1 MSRYSS
7 VWKVFVVV
15 WLVVAGLLLHGSASL
30 ALARARSR
38 TAGVSRLE
46 HIIVVI
52 LENHAYSTVRT
63 QPYTK
68 SLLAR
73 GTEFTNSFAI
83 THPSQPNYIA
93 FFSGSTQGVSSNTC
107 PAPGSPFNKE
117 NLGHACE
124 AAGLTWRAYSENLD
138 KPGSTTCSLDGG
150 SYTRKHD
157 PWTQF
162 GNLNHQNE
170 RPYSDLAKDIAA
182 GNLPNLAFVVPNNC
196 NNSHDCSVSHADTW
210 LASNVPAMLKALGP
224 DGMLVLTWDEDDDSA
239 GNHILTAFVGAPVKA
254 GFQATQK
261 VTHYTILRAI
271 CESLGLTPFA
281 SAASQN
287 SIDNVWQG
295 PSPVAARSWG
305 NVKTLYR

>member
-1 MSRYSS
+1 MARFSS
-7 VWKVFVVV
+7 NRKVIPVV
-15 WLVVAGLLLHGSASL
+15 WFTVSSLWVWPIAHTASAGS
-30 ALARARSR
+30 RRS
-38 TAGVSRLE
+38 TAGASRLN

-52 LENHAYSTVRT
+52 LENHDYSTGRA

-83 THPSQPNYIA
+83 THPSLPNYLA
-93 FFSGSTQGVSSNTC
+93 FFSGSTQGVSNDAC
-107 PAPGSPFNKE
+107 PPAGAPYNKE

-138 KPGSTTCSLDGG
+138 KPGSMACSVGG
-150 SYTRKHD
+150 GAYTRKHD
-157 PWTQF
+157 PWTDF
-162 GNLNHQNE
+162 SNLDHQNE

-182 GNLPNLAFVVPNNC
+182 GNLPNLAFVIPNNC
-196 NNSHDCSVSHADTW
+196 DNSHDCSPSHADSW
-210 LASNVPAMLKALGP
+210 LASNVPAMLKSLGP
-224 DGMLVLTWDEDDDSA
+224 AGMLVLTWDEDDHSA

-261 VTHYTILRAI
+261 VTHYTILRSI
-271 CESLGLTPFA
+271 CESLGLTPFG
-281 SAASQN
+281 SAASQT

-295 PSPVAARSWG
+295 PTPVAARSWG